1 MDQKQ
6 EGGLLKKTEKDLG
19 NRRPQKML
27 KPNKRLKK
35 EGEAQCQM
43 LQRNN

>member
-35 EGEAQCQM
+35 EAQCQM
-43 LQRNN
+43 LQRNKN